1 MRIVLSSPVRK
12 RAFLIGCAAS
22 LSLAWLLCWQS
33 LAEHWLET
41 PVSIERQSR
50 ASRIQPLNAEH
61 QEQIGLLYM
70 DATLG
75 DFEQAKVHLE
85 RAAAV
90 NPHSSRTWLNL
101 ANVYSVLGDDQRR
114 YDAVRQALTKE
125 PKDTQV
131 QWEAANLFITNDLD
145 RSLQLL
151 RDVVENDPQYALP
164 AMQVAYRAS
173 NNNIDQAMLAVPMI
187 TTSRLQLLNWLLERK
202 EFDAADR
209 VWPTVVAAPGP
220 FIARDSFPY
229 FDSLIARRQVET
241 AANIW
246 SSVVQKDAT
255 LRSRVQPDNLVMNG
269 DFEADI
275 LNGGLSWRYV
285 PTSGVTATLDTSTFH
300 GGTRSLAL
308 QIDGQDLQ
316 DFSVHQLVAVQAGAN
331 YRLSAWLHAEE
342 LEAARGVR
350 LVVSDHYSHAQLLLT
365 DEVIG
370 SFPWRQIAGDFTVPA
385 DTQLLDVYLTRSPA
399 NGVIRGRLWVDDV
412 RIEKR

>member
-1 MRIVLSSPVRK
+1 MRIALSSPVRK

-22 LSLAWLLCWQS
+22 LLLLWLFCWQA
-33 LAEHWLET
+33 LAEHWLEA
-41 PVSIERQSR
+41 PVSIERQSH

-61 QEQIGLLYM
+61 QEQIGLIYM
-70 DATLG
+70 NASLG

-85 RAAAV
+85 RAATI

-101 ANVYSVLGDDQRR
+101 ANVYSVLGDEQRR
-114 YDAVRQALTKE
+114 YDAVQRALIAE
-125 PKDTQV
+125 PRNTQV
-131 QWEAANLFITNDLD
+131 QWEAANLFITSDLE

-151 RDVVENDPQYALP
+151 RGVIENDPQYALP

-173 NNNIDQAMLAVPMI
+173 GNNVEKAMLAVPLA

-220 FIARDSFPY
+220 FIARDTFPY
-229 FDSLIARRQVET
+229 FDSLISRHQVET
-241 AANIW
+241 AATVW

-255 LRSRVQPDNLVMNG
+255 LRSRIQPDNLVMNG

-275 LNGGLSWRYV
+275 LNGGLAWRYV
-285 PTSGVTATLDTSTFH
+285 PTPGVTATLDTSTFH
-300 GGTRSLAL
+300 SGTRSLAL
-308 QIDGQDLQ
+308 QIDAQDLQ
-316 DFSVHQLVAVQAGAN
+316 DFSVHHYVAVQAGAQ
-331 YRLSAWLHAEE
+331 YRLSSWLHAEE
-342 LEAARGVR
+342 LEAAHGVR
-350 LVVSDHYSHAQLLLT
+350 LVVADPYTHAQLLLT

-370 SFPWRQIAGDFTVPA
+370 SFPWRQVDGEFAVPA
-385 DTQLLDVYLTRSPA
+385 DTRLIDVYLTRSPA

-412 RIEKR
+412 RVEKR